1 MKITIA
7 TFQEMGGGEH
17 FSVACKAKKCCFSPA
32 SKVTAV
38 HILSEGRPAF
48 SFFFFFFFS
57 FLMKQIKPH
66 SCNANLTHHSPP
78 LPSSRFCSSEVDQA
92 KMTLLNLQSKKLGFE
107 RENWPK
113 ADWKLV
119 VKPVPKPRSPE
130 SLVFS
135 FLSLS

>member
-1 MKITIA
+1 
-7 TFQEMGGGEH
+7 
-17 FSVACKAKKCCFSPA
+17 
-32 SKVTAV
+32 
-38 HILSEGRPAF
+38 
-48 SFFFFFFFS
+48 
-57 FLMKQIKPH
+57 MKQIKPH

-130 SLVFS
+130 SLFFS
-135 FLSLS
+135 SLSLS

>member
-7 TFQEMGGGEH
+7 TFQEMGVGSI
-17 FSVACKAKKCCFSPA
+17 SVLHVKPRNAVSPQPVK
-32 SKVTAV
+32 SLLFTFCLK
-38 HILSEGRPAF
+38 EGLPSA
-48 SFFFFFFFS
+48 FFFS

-66 SCNANLTHHSPP
+66 SCNANLTHQSPP

-130 SLVFS
+130 SLFFS
-135 FLSLS
+135 SLSLS

>member
-7 TFQEMGGGEH
+7 TFQEMGAGSI
-17 FSVACKAKKCCFSPA
+17 SVLHVKPRN
-32 SKVTAV
+32 AV
-38 HILSEGRPAF
+38 SLQPVKSLLFTFCLKEGLPSA
-48 SFFFFFFFS
+48 FFFFFFS

-135 FLSLS
+135 SLSLS